1 MRCHARGAGG
11 SLPLRGLLR
20 EPVVMAMS
28 CHRICSG
35 GKRNCGI
42 GTTLDYVQNA
52 SRRATRGPNG
62 SKKLLEKRRAYQS
75 ESFARGFVNSLALSS
90 SEVAGEQR
98 DMWELMVEAA
108 QNPALHWAVI
118 AVAVLAWILKVLSS
132 GDGAL
137 MGDMYHDELD
147 T

>member
-1 MRCHARGAGG
+1 M
-11 SLPLRGLLR
+11 
-20 EPVVMAMS
+20 
-28 CHRICSG
+28 
-35 GKRNCGI
+35 
-42 GTTLDYVQNA
+42 DYVQNE

-62 SKKLLEKRRAYQS
+62 SKKLLEKRGAYQS